1 MEKKI
6 HYIWLGKGSKP
17 NIMDI
22 CINSWREKL
31 PNYEIIEWNEENLD
45 FYNEIKKNR
54 FLEECYKRKLWAFLS
69 DYFRVKVLYE
79 NGGIYLD
86 SDMQILKS
94 LDRFL
99 DDKLFLGMEDENQP
113 SAGIIGAKKG

>member
-113 SAGIIGAKKG
+113 SAGI

>member
-31 PNYEIIEWNEENLD
+31 PNYEIIEWNEENLE
-45 FYNEIKKNR
+45 FYNEIKKTR
-54 FLEECYKRKLWAFLS
+54 
-69 DYFRVKVLYE
+69 
-79 NGGIYLD
+79 G
-86 SDMQILKS
+86 
-94 LDRFL
+94 
-99 DDKLFLGMEDENQP
+99 
-113 SAGIIGAKKG
+113 